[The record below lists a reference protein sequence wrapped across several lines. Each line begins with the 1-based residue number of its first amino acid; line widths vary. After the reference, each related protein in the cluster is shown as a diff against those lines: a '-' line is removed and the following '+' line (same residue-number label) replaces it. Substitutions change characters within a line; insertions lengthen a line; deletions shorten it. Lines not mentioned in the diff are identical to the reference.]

1 MFGIIYYFLTF
12 QSLKSQL
19 REESDC
25 DIEHVQVQNV
35 HSTFD
40 ISLVN
45 SALIDSIAIEQA

>member
-25 DIEHVQVQNV
+25 DIEHVQVLNV